1 LPEWWIEQGIGEI
14 RAALVDDGTIVEA
27 RIELEGLAPSGS
39 VVSGTLT
46 DKGRNG
52 RNAVAR
58 DDSGR
63 EYLLP
68 RGAESVTEG
77 AKLRIQVTREQ
88 IPGLEPWKRAIGR
101 ISSDEPRG
109 AEALA
114 GRPLPFPA
122 AEDALAGAGWDDLVD
137 EARAGIVRFAGG
149 ELRISV
155 TPAMTLIDV
164 DGYLSADELAITG
177 AGEAAK
183 AIRRLHIGGSIG
195 IDLPTV
201 PSRAD
206 RLRAVAALDAVLP
219 QPFERTAVN
228 GFGFLQI
235 VRRRERRSL
244 PELLQWDET
253 GGAARALLRRAER
266 DPGVG
271 PRELVAAPAVIA
283 RLRERPDWLEAVA
296 RRTGAPV
303 ALQEDPRFTTWQAHV
318 HVRPS

>member
-1 LPEWWIEQGIGEI
+1 LPEWWIEHGIGEI

-27 RIELEGLAPSGS
+27 RIELEGPARSGS
-39 VVSGTLT
+39 VVSGILI

-101 ISSDEPRG
+101 ISSDEPRA

-195 IDLPTV
+195 IDLP
-201 PSRAD
+201 SAGSKAARQKAASAID
-206 RLRAVAALDAVLP
+206 RHLP
-219 QPFERTAVN
+219 LPFERTAVN
-228 GFGFLQI
+228 GFGFVQI
-235 VRRRERRSL
+235 VRPRQRASL
-244 PELLQWDET
+244 VELAQDSAAFE
-253 GGAARALLRRAER
+253 ARALLRRAALEP
-266 DPGVG
+266 PG
-271 PRELVAAPAVIA
+271 PKRLVAHPAVLAAIEA
-283 RLRERPDWLEAVA
+283 AGDWTDRLSRQVGGAISLRPDA
-296 RRTGAPV
+296 
-303 ALQEDPRFTTWQAHV
+303 ALPMSGGYAEKP
-318 HVRPS
+318 